1 MSAVLDARPLRVTVF
16 GKPGC
21 DKCAILK
28 KRLADL
34 MAKPDYALFDLSYAD
49 VETVEGL
56 TRFCRAE
63 ELNPNRIP
71 AFVIERYEEGEWV
84 AIESPPAEGDPS
96 GRLACRL
103 GMQTDYSGAGRGV
116 IPPKAI
122 AGLLDRARVLAAPAT
137 PAVP

>member
-1 MSAVLDARPLRVTVF
+1 MSAALDARPLRVTVF

-34 MAKPDYALFDLSYAD
+34 LAMPDYAMFDLSYAD

-71 AFVIERYEEGEWV
+71 AFVIERHENGEWI
-84 AIESPPAEGDPS
+84 AIESPHAEGDPA
-96 GRLACRL
+96 GRLTCRL

-122 AGLLDRARVLAAPAT
+122 AGLLDRARELDVSAPA
-137 PAVP
+137 AS